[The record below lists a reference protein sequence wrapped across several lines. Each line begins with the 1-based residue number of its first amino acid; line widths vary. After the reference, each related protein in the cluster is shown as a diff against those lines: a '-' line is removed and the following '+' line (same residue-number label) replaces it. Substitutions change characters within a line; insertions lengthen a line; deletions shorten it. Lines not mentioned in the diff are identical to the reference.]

1 MKFPPKVLELLGK
14 LSPQEAHGYAVETG
28 AVNILTLLDKC
39 PWFHG
44 ANAASWTAWRAFL
57 AAVFALPM
65 TTDEFALYRK
75 HTGRTRP
82 PRAPATEAWM
92 IAGRRSRKSAV
103 AALIGVYI
111 AAFRDHS
118 KYLAPGERAMI
129 PVIAQKMEE
138 AQQIRAFAY
147 GILTSHPLL
156 SHLLEKEPTGGEIT
170 LTTRCNL
177 SIQAASHM
185 AGRSKNVPCFL
196 GDEIAFYPKRE
207 SAHPDEEILAAIRG
221 GMALVPNPL
230 IVGLSSPFAKEGV
243 LWDRYRSHFG
253 RDGDDVLVWQADSRE
268 MHDSPIIK
276 AWASK
281 FIADDPAKAKAEVQ
295 GQFRDDIAS
304 LVPEEVVLACV
315 VEGRELLPPRRG
327 TQYVAFVDPS
337 GGQAD
342 SFTLAIAH
350 YDLDVRKVVLDLI
363 REWPAP
369 FDFEGVV
376 DEVSGLLVE
385 YKIRR
390 VYGDKYA
397 GSIPSQSFRRREVMY
412 HQADAVRSDLYKAML
427 PLLNSQTVELLDSKA
442 MVAQF
447 CGLKRRVHI
456 GGREAIDHPTD
467 GHDDVANVVAGVC
480 VYADRQRK
488 PTETVEPEYQTTDQI
503 VHDRMWAQSKVDV
516 EGEFVNPFARKRRSA

>member
-1 MKFPPKVLELLGK
+1 MKLPPKVLELLGK
-14 LSPQEAHGYAVETG
+14 LSPQEAHGYAVETN
-28 AVNILTLLDKC
+28 AVSILDLLDKC

-44 ANAASWTAWRAFL
+44 ANAADWTAWRAFL
-57 AAVFALPM
+57 AATFALPM
-65 TTDEFALYRK
+65 TDEEVKLYRR
-75 HTGRTRP
+75 HTGRTKP
-82 PRAPATEAWM
+82 PRAPASEAWVV
-92 IAGRRSRKSAV
+92 AGRRSRKSAI

-118 KYLAPGERAMI
+118 KYLAPGERAVI
-129 PVIAQKMEE
+129 PIIAQKMDE

-156 SHLLEKEPTGGEIT
+156 QHLLEKEPTGGEIQ

-230 IVGLSSPFAKEGV
+230 VVGLSSPFAKEGV

-253 RDGDDVLVWQADSRE
+253 RDSDVMVWQADSRE
-268 MHDSPIIK
+268 MHDSPIIR

-295 GQFRDDIAS
+295 GQFRDDVAA

-315 VEGRELLPPRRG
+315 VEGREMLQPKRG
-327 TQYVAFVDPS
+327 VQYVGFVDPS

-342 SFTLAIAH
+342 SFALGIAH
-350 YDLDVRKVVLDLI
+350 FDMDARKVVLDIL
-363 REWPAP
+363 REWRAP
-369 FDFEGVV
+369 FEFDTVI
-376 DEVSGLLVE
+376 DELCAVLRQYNVR
-385 YKIRR
+385 K
-390 VYGDKYA
+390 VYGDRYGGA
-397 GSIPSQSFRRREVMY
+397 IPAQAFRRREVMY
-412 HQADAVRSDLYKAML
+412 HVADEVRSDLYKAIL
-427 PLLNSQTVELLDSKA
+427 PLLNSQTVELLDSKS

-447 CGLKRRVHI
+447 CGLKRRVHL
-456 GGREAIDHPTD
+456 GGREAIDHPSD
-467 GHDDVANVVAGVC
+467 GHDDVCLVAAGAA
-480 VYADRQRK
+480 VYADRMRR
-488 PTETVEPEYQTTDQI
+488 PVEDVPHEYQTTDEI
-503 VHDRMWAQSKVDV
+503 VHGRMWGQAKVDV
-516 EGEFVNPFARKRRSA
+516 EGSWENPYAKKRRTA